1 MNDFKDDRLSSTRF
15 IGEFDC
21 KYCGATI
28 AENTIC
34 RIVWAVIITLFL
46 SFKQLIFV
54 FCLDSQG
61 NVNITH
67 SVSSISRRKVNL
79 ISKIKIERMKQ
90 LTKFQEELNKI
101 HISCYDYFI
110 IKINQFTKYA
120 YSLHFVYIL
129 CMFWVVNGITNK
141 WWFATNRMSSFE
153 NRNGLTLYLIIL
165 IIILLFQNILHRHIK
180 ITCFQWMESFVSHSD
195 GFFFCIS

>member
-1 MNDFKDDRLSSTRF
+1 
-15 IGEFDC
+15 
-21 KYCGATI
+21 
-28 AENTIC
+28 
-34 RIVWAVIITLFL
+34 
-46 SFKQLIFV
+46 
-54 FCLDSQG
+54 
-61 NVNITH
+61 
-67 SVSSISRRKVNL
+67 
-79 ISKIKIERMKQ
+79 MKQ

-165 IIILLFQNILHRHIK
+165 IIILLFQNILYRNIK

-195 GFFFCIS
+195 GFFFYLIRFYPPSGRSLSMLKFIE